1 MRGDDFVGVVGFL
14 WMNVMSVECEN
25 ACFKVEHDLFCTNQ
39 PLLSR
44 VCCTVPGSL
53 DYGYPLQSTIDL
65 VKLLLRRL

>member
-53 DYGYPLQSTIDL
+53 DYG
-65 VKLLLRRL
+65 